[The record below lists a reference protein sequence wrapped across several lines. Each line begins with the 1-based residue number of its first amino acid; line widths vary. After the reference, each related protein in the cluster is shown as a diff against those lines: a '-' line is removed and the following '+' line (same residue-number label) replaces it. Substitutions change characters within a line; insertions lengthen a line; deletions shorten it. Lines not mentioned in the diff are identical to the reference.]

1 MNTKE
6 IAIKKAK
13 SVMSRLGLSGE
24 MTPTSEEQFGRF
36 NFMYVFECNDEMKL
50 HILVNTTKEYVW
62 WQLLAR

>member
-6 IAIKKAK
+6 IAINKAK

-24 MTPTSEEQFGRF
+24 MNPTSEEQFGRF

-50 HILVNTTKEYVW
+50 HILVIPI
-62 WQLLAR
+62 